1 MSESLEKPMKAY
13 FADHALLPEGV
24 RKSVRIGV
32 ADGLILSV
40 EADAARQAGDEI
52 VKGLVLPGMANVHSH
67 AFQRAMA
74 GLAEWDAGGS
84 DNFWSWREA
93 MYRFAERLDP
103 ESQEAIAR
111 FLYIEMLKA
120 GYTSVGEF
128 HYLHNR
134 PGGVAYAPAAAMA
147 DAIAS
152 AAKTSGIAL
161 TFLPTLYVSGGAD
174 GRALSE
180 RQKRFGKSVDE
191 LLKLREA
198 MRGKPGVT
206 NLGLALH
213 SLRAAPAVLMHEAIA
228 GVDAGAPVHI
238 HAAEQTGEVDECV
251 QFLGARPVAYLMANF
266 GVDRRWCLIHST
278 HLSADETRGLA
289 KSGAAAGLCPTTEA
303 NLGDGIFPLPDYLA
317 AGGRIAIGGDSHIA
331 VDPAEELKM
340 LEYSQ
345 RLLHRRR
352 NVAASVGT
360 PHTAARLWSDAARGG
375 AQALGLNAGEIAAG
389 KRADL
394 VVVNTEHVSLAGR
407 DGAQAMDSYVFVA
420 GNDAVR
426 DVMIGGRWVVWG
438 RQHALEGAAHQAY
451 RDATFRIL
459 RG

>member
-1 MSESLEKPMKAY
+1 MKVY
-13 FADHALLPEGV
+13 HAAQALVPEGV

-32 ADGLILSV
+32 ADGLIASV

-52 VKGLVLPGMANVHSH
+52 INDLVLPGMANVHSH

-134 PGGVAYAPAAAMA
+134 PGGAAYAPATAMA
-147 DAIAS
+147 DAIAV
-152 AAKTSGIAL
+152 AAQTSGIAL
-161 TFLPTLYVSGGAD
+161 TLMPTLYVTGGAD
-174 GRALSE
+174 GRVLNE
-180 RQKRFGKSVDE
+180 RQRRFGKSVDE

-198 MRGKPGVT
+198 MRGKAGVSQV
-206 NLGLALH
+206 GLALH
-213 SLRAAPAVLMHEAIA
+213 SLRAVPPALMREAIA
-228 GVDAGAPVHI
+228 GVEATSPIHI
-238 HAAEQTGEVDECV
+238 HAAEQTGEVDETV
-251 QFLGARPVAYLMANF
+251 AAFGARPVSYLLREF
-266 GVDRRWCLIHST
+266 GVDRRWCLVHST
-278 HLSADETRGLA
+278 HLDPGEVRGLA
-289 KSGAAAGLCPTTEA
+289 QSGAVAGLCPTTEG
-303 NLGDGIFPLPDYLA
+303 NLGDGVFPLPDYLA
-317 AGGRIAIGGDSHIA
+317 SGGRIAIGGDSHIA

-345 RLLHRRR
+345 RILYRRR
-352 NVAASVGT
+352 NVAASVKV

-375 AQALGLNAGEIAAG
+375 AQALGLNAGAIAKG

-394 VVVNTEHVSLAGR
+394 VVVDMEHASLVGR
-407 DGAQAMDSYVFVA
+407 DEAQALDSYVFVA
-420 GNDAVR
+420 GKGAVR
-426 DVMIGGRWVVWG
+426 DVMVGGHWMVTG
-438 RQHALEGAAHQAY
+438 RRHAQDTQSGQDWRSTVAAIMRA
-451 RDATFRIL
+451 
-459 RG
+459 

>member
-1 MSESLEKPMKAY
+1 MKVY
-13 FADHALLPEGV
+13 HAAQALVPEGV

-32 ADGLILSV
+32 EDGLIASV
-40 EADAARQAGDEI
+40 EADAACQAGDEI
-52 VKGLVLPGMANVHSH
+52 INGLVLPGMANVHSH

-74 GLAEWDAGGS
+74 GLAEWDEGGS

-93 MYRFAERLDP
+93 MYRFAERLEP
-103 ESQEAIAR
+103 TSQEAIAR

-134 PGGVAYAPAAAMA
+134 SGGAPYAPATAMA
-147 DAIAS
+147 DAITE
-152 AAKTSGIAL
+152 AAQASGIAL
-161 TFLPTLYVSGGAD
+161 TLMPTLYVAGGAD
-174 GRALSE
+174 GRALNE

-198 MRGKPGVT
+198 MRGKAGVSQV
-206 NLGLALH
+206 GLALH
-213 SLRAAPAVLMHEAIA
+213 SLRAVPPVLIHEAIA
-228 GVDAGAPVHI
+228 GVEATSPIHI

-251 QFLGARPVAYLMANF
+251 QFLGARPVEYLLKHF
-266 GVDRRWCLIHST
+266 GVDKRWCLIHST

-289 KSGAAAGLCPTTEA
+289 KSGAVAGLCPTTEG
-303 NLGDGIFPLPDYLA
+303 NLGDGIFPLPDYLV
-317 AGGRIAIGGDSHIA
+317 AGGHFAIGGDSHIA

-352 NVAASVGT
+352 NVGAST
-360 PHTAARLWSDAARGG
+360 EAPHTAARLWAEAARSG
-375 AQALGLNAGEIAAG
+375 ARALGLDAGEIAVG

-420 GNDAVR
+420 GRDAVR
-426 DVMIGGRWVVWG
+426 DVMIDGRWVVWG

-451 RDATFRIL
+451 RDATLRIL

>member
-1 MSESLEKPMKAY
+1 MKVYHAEQ
-13 FADHALLPEGV
+13 ALLPEGV

-32 ADGLILSV
+32 DGGVIRSV
-40 EADAARQAGDEI
+40 EADAAQLPGDTA
-52 VKGLVLPGMANVHSH
+52 VNGLALPGMANVHSH

-74 GLAEWDAGGS
+74 GLAEWDAGGG

-120 GYTSVGEF
+120 GYTSIGEF

-134 PGGVAYAPAAAMA
+134 PGGAAYAPATAMA

-152 AAKTSGIAL
+152 AAQASGIAMTL
-161 TFLPTLYVSGGAD
+161 LPTLYVSGGAD

-191 LLKLREA
+191 LLRLREA
-198 MRGKPGVT
+198 MRGKPGVA
-206 NLGLALH
+206 NSGLALH
-213 SLRAAPAVLMHEAIA
+213 SLRAVPSALMHEAIK
-228 GVDAGAPVHI
+228 GVEASAPIHI

-251 QFLGARPVAYLMANF
+251 RYLGARPVEYLLANF
-266 GVDRRWCLIHST
+266 GVDRRWCLVHST
-278 HLSADETRGLA
+278 HLSPAEIGGLA
-289 KSGAAAGLCPTTEA
+289 RSGAVAGLCPTTEG

-352 NVAASVGT
+352 NVAASPSE
-360 PHTAARLWSDAARGG
+360 PHTALRLWAAAARGG
-375 AQALGLNAGEIAAG
+375 AQALFGGGGEIAVGA
-389 KRADL
+389 RAD
-394 VVVNTEHVSLAGR
+394 VVLIDTDHFSLTGR
-407 DGAQAMDSYVFVA
+407 KGTQSIDSYVFVA
-420 GNDAVR
+420 GQSAVR
-426 DVMIGGRWVVWG
+426 DVMVGGAWVVTD
-438 RQHALEGAAHQAY
+438 RHHAGEVDAARAWRSAVNSIMH
-451 RDATFRIL
+451 T
-459 RG
+459 